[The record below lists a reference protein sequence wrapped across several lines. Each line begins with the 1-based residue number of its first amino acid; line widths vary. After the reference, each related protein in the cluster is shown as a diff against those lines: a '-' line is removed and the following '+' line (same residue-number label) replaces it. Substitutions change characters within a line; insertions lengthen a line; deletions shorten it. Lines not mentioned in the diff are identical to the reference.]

1 MDQVSSM
8 SAFVQVVNAGSFTGA
23 ARRLEISPTSVTSRV
38 QSFEQQLGVRLLN
51 RTTRKVS
58 LTEEGEAFYAR
69 CSRILAELA
78 EVESLAGALQ
88 AKPNG
93 TLRLNAD
100 IRLAHVIT
108 PLVGEYAALYPDISC
123 ELIVAEA
130 LGDMVEEKFDL
141 AIFAGPLRDCSLISR
156 RLGLARLVLC
166 AAPAYIAAHG
176 SPEHPRDL
184 AARNCLDLVGAL
196 AVNHWRFAG
205 KDGEHEVDIAGNL
218 RSNSIEGLRAGALAG
233 QGICVLPLS
242 CVADDLERGMLVRL
256 LPGYDIAPRIIHA
269 LYPAG
274 RHLAT
279 RIRSFL
285 DFMIERLRENESVTA
300 PAARAGEIVTS
311 IATHPSSRSIAIPS
325 RAAPPRPMGF
335 GGIGALVSG
344 RSDRC
349 EAVRLAG

>member
-58 LTEEGEAFYAR
+58 LTEEGEAFYER

-100 IRLAHVIT
+100 IRLAHVIA
-108 PLVGEYAALYPDISC
+108 PLVGEYAALYPEISC
-123 ELIVAEA
+123 ELIVAET

-156 RLGLARLVLC
+156 RLGVARLALC
-166 AAPAYIAAHG
+166 AAPAYLAVHG

-184 AARNCLDLVGAL
+184 AARNCLDLVGSL
-196 AVNHWRFAG
+196 AVSHWRFAG
-205 KDGEHEVDIAGNL
+205 KDGEHAVDVAGNL

-233 QGICVLPLS
+233 QGICLLPLS
-242 CVADDLERGMLVRL
+242 CVADDLARGMLVRL
-256 LPGYDIAPRIIHA
+256 LPGYDAAPRIIHA
-269 LYPAG
+269 LYPSG

-285 DFMIERLRENESVTA
+285 DFMIERLRESGPAA
-300 PAARAGEIVTS
+300 PQAARAGEIVTS
-311 IATHPSSRSIAIPS
+311 IERRPSARGFAPS
-325 RAAPPRPMGF
+325 RPAPAHSMDFTGV
-335 GGIGALVSG
+335 GALVAG
-344 RSDRC
+344 ASDRC
-349 EAVRLAG
+349 EAVRMAG